1 MVMPILQIAE
11 LVSGGARLTPGQCG
25 ADTMR
30 LTPTTGGPPSA
41 AGGPRTAR
49 RLSRGSRGPDQLPI
63 SSLPQPQPPPL
74 TNGGIKLGKCF

>member
-30 LTPTTGGPPSA
+30 LTPTTGG
-41 AGGPRTAR
+41 G
-49 RLSRGSRGPDQLPI
+49 L
-63 SSLPQPQPPPL
+63 PPPL
-74 TNGGIKLGKCF
+74 GGLGQRAGSPVGAVGQISCPSALFLSLSLLL